1 VGRALHRRLRR
12 TQRRDPPGLGSNER
26 AAARRPAKLA
36 AALVESSTRKEPPVR
51 WVAGADAVVII
62 ERKAR
67 DLLAQ
72 VDAYRDLSTSLALDA
87 VAAGS

>member
-1 VGRALHRRLRR
+1 MTNKHVWL
-12 TQRRDPPGLGSNER
+12 
-26 AAARRPAKLA
+26 
-36 AALVESSTRKEPPVR
+36 
-51 WVAGADAVVII
+51 AGADAVAII

-87 VAAGS
+87 VAVAP